1 MATLRW
7 LLVIPSA
14 ISTWYIV
21 LHAGLVANSLLLELC
36 PPELMVS
43 GVCTAPWYLPA
54 TDSLIYLCVVLLACS
69 MVLVPSF
76 VAPRHKLIVAA
87 IAYVSGF
94 AFALHLTDRDTL
106 LHLLVAVGS
115 GAFAVW
121 LVARASPVRAVAA

>member
-7 LLVIPSA
+7 LLVVPSGVA
-14 ISTWYIV
+14 MWYIV
-21 LHAGLVANSLLLELC
+21 LRAGLVANSLLLALC

-43 GVCTAPWYLPA
+43 GVCTASWYFPA
-54 TDSLIYLCVVLLACS
+54 TDALIYACVVLLACS

-76 VAPRHKLIVAA
+76 VAPKHKLIIGT

-94 AFALHLTDRDTL
+94 AFALHLTSRETL
-106 LHLLVAVGS
+106 LHLLAAVGS

-121 LVARASPVRAVAA
+121 LVARTSRFRAVAA